1 MASNSKIMAEH
12 IFPSATLVDF
22 NERQK
27 MMKQKPMIIWLTGL
41 SGSGKTTIAQ
51 KLEVQLLSEGFK
63 VFLLD
68 GDSLRD
74 GLNKDLGFTVE
85 DRKENIRRAGEICKL
100 FFNAGM
106 IVITSFIS
114 PLEEDR
120 MKVRSLFPP
129 GSFVEVYVNTPL
141 EVCEARDVKG
151 LYSKARAGIINNF
164 TGISSPYEVPH
175 KAEVVI
181 DTTFFSIDECV
192 YKLRNQLDL
201 KIDN

>member
-1 MASNSKIMAEH
+1 MDSNSKIMAEH

-41 SGSGKTTIAQ
+41 SGSGKTSIAQ

-106 IVITSFIS
+106 TVITSFIS

-120 MKVRSLFPP
+120 RKVRSLFPP

>member
-1 MASNSKIMAEH
+1 MAEH
-12 IFPSATLVDF
+12 IFPSASLINF
-22 NERQK
+22 SERQK
-27 MMKQKPMIIWLTGL
+27 MMKQKPAIIWLTGL

-51 KLEVQLLSEGFK
+51 KLELQLLGEGFK

-74 GLNKDLGFTVE
+74 GLNKDLGFSLE
-85 DRKENIRRAGEICKL
+85 DRRENIRRAGEICKL

-120 MKVRSLFPP
+120 TAVRKLFPI
-129 GSFVEVYVNTPL
+129 GSFVEVYVSTPL

-151 LYSKARAGIINNF
+151 LYAKARSGKLNNF
-164 TGISSPYEVPH
+164 TGISSPYEIPQ
-175 KAEVVI
+175 KAEIVI
-181 DTTFFSIDECV
+181 DTTVSSLEESVF
-192 YKLRNQLDL
+192 KLREKLTL
-201 KIDN
+201 KIYQ